1 MEKITRTKF
10 WAKNRNGRAHYRS
23 LGVGVI
29 ILKER
34 VREEDDSAHSSDS
47 IMGGVGKP

>member
-1 MEKITRTKF
+1 MERITRTKF
-10 WAKNRNGRAHYRS
+10 WVNRNGRAHYRS

-34 VREEDDSAHSSDS
+34 VREEDDSTHSSDS